1 MELSRRPLGAA
12 AALVAATAVLSVA
25 AAASVPSAGAATPT
39 KLSAKVGAATFTT
52 TYEASKDGGK
62 FAWKLTAPGYRQAL
76 LAVRLIVPYDGKPLA
91 LTLCTKCRSTEVGQ
105 AVVAS
110 PIAKVIAA
118 GKSKIEIDPPQ
129 GKTVSAPLR

>member
-1 MELSRRPLGAA
+1 MELSRRSP
-12 AALVAATAVLSVA
+12 VA
-25 AAASVPSAGAATPT
+25 AAAVVAVTAALALAAVAIVPPAGAATPA

-62 FAWKLTAPGYRQAL
+62 FAWKLAAPGYRQAL
-76 LAVRLIVPYDGKPLA
+76 LAVRLIVPFGGKPLA

-105 AVVAS
+105 AVVATA
-110 PIAKVIAA
+110 IASVIAA
-118 GKSKIEIDPPQ
+118 GKARVEIDPPQ

>member
-12 AALVAATAVLSVA
+12 AAVVAVTAALSVTA
-25 AAASVPSAGAATPT
+25 AAVVPSAGAAPPAR
-39 KLSAKVGAATFTT
+39 LSAKIGKATFTT

-62 FAWKLTAPGYRQAL
+62 FAWKLSAPGYRQVL
-76 LAVRLIVPYDGKPLA
+76 LAVRLIVPYEGKPLA

-110 PIAKVIAA
+110 AIATVIAA
-118 GKSKIEIDPPQ
+118 GKAKVEIDPPR
-129 GKTVSAPLR
+129 GKTISARLR